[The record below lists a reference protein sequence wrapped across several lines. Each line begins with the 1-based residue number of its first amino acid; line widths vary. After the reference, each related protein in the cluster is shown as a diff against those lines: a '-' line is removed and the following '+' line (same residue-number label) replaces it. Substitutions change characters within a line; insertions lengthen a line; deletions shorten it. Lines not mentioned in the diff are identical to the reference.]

1 MSYSDSSNVLNQL
14 KVITK
19 SMKSEKDNETKF
31 QYVMQ
36 FLINF
41 EEFIC
46 IEKNQAI
53 LKKNV
58 PGFVKDLLDIIKV
71 ILIEKS
77 SILSSMKILSLVNQ
91 FYEIPANNKQLIP
104 LFISFLSSLKLLVN
118 IPDVI
123 SDFCKYLVSEDSFF
137 GNLVKS
143 GGIKTILQNCYFI
156 NSSAKITN
164 FINSLFFEYS
174 SATQFQNI

>member
-104 LFISFLSSLKLLVN
+104 
-118 IPDVI
+118 
-123 SDFCKYLVSEDSFF
+123 
-137 GNLVKS
+137 
-143 GGIKTILQNCYFI
+143 
-156 NSSAKITN
+156 
-164 FINSLFFEYS
+164 
-174 SATQFQNI
+174 